1 MPVGRPGNALDE
13 QRQLFIL
20 VKHATLEPVGQ
31 RIGTHG
37 ARIDDTDRTEEFSEP
52 FRQRS
57 LAGAENA
64 FVLAGEGIAEVVLK
78 QAARADNDWRLA
90 EVLEHVS
97 ETFDE
102 ILRELARQKLFA
114 GAFDALGEFLLLGLR
129 HAVPPAVVFDQ
140 VGVEDVRAN
149 IERIMGLK
157 LLPCRRKPLAQDGA
171 SQEHAQRFASD
182 LPRSDHALPDL
193 DQIRQGEVL
202 ANQSLNTFF
211 AGNREID
218 ELIEHG
224 GGLFVGYLAAALG
237 DEHLFAAHELLVPVA
252 DQSVAGRRQP
262 RPGSGVQYFGDVA
275 ALLDRGEVFALPFVQ
290 QEKRWREA
298 ADDFLRLD
306 VQTVARAMDVK
317 QDLRRFGDWLGG
329 VVAMVI
335 AQYREI
341 GDRLHFVQV
350 RPGEFEEIADH
361 PIREATEVEIG
372 HEIEN
377 VVPALPFACDALVD
391 ARHELFES
399 LEAFERLDNEARCVS
414 DRRLVV
420 SETEVDDG
428 FVAGDG
434 MTNE

>member
-1 MPVGRPGNALDE
+1 M
-13 QRQLFIL
+13 
-20 VKHATLEPVGQ
+20 
-31 RIGTHG
+31 
-37 ARIDDTDRTEEFSEP
+37 
-52 FRQRS
+52 
-57 LAGAENA
+57 
-64 FVLAGEGIAEVVLK
+64 
-78 QAARADNDWRLA
+78 
-90 EVLEHVS
+90 
-97 ETFDE
+97 
-102 ILRELARQKLFA
+102 
-114 GAFDALGEFLLLGLR
+114 
-129 HAVPPAVVFDQ
+129 
-140 VGVEDVRAN
+140 
-149 IERIMGLK
+149 
-157 LLPCRRKPLAQDGA
+157 
-171 SQEHAQRFASD
+171 
-182 LPRSDHALPDL
+182 
-193 DQIRQGEVL
+193 
-202 ANQSLNTFF
+202 
-211 AGNREID
+211 
-218 ELIEHG
+218 
-224 GGLFVGYLAAALG
+224 
-237 DEHLFAAHELLVPVA
+237 
-252 DQSVAGRRQP
+252 
-262 RPGSGVQYFGDVA
+262 
-275 ALLDRGEVFALPFVQ
+275 Q